1 MALATMDDELYK
13 KVQQF
18 TEKNDVDYP
27 TASYF
32 INQAV
37 KEKLLKE
44 GVYCS

>member
-18 TEKNDVDYP
+18 VDKCEVDYP
-27 TASYF
+27 TASFF

-37 KEKLLKE
+37 KEKLQKE
-44 GVYCS
+44 VVIK